1 MLVAVAEAIQL
12 LIVAEAV
19 GALHITLKFAG
30 KVSVGV
36 ATSPL
41 VRVAVTEVVQ
51 GTITWVT
58 LISSIAISL
67 PPDVGFTI
75 LTTTYTDERAP
86 TSVAVRLTLSCFQ
99 ALGLFA
105 L

>member
-19 GALHITLKFAG
+19 GALHTTVRLAG
-30 KVSVGV
+30 TVSVGV

-51 GTITWVT
+51 TG
-58 LISSIAISL
+58 S
-67 PPDVGFTI
+67 F
-75 LTTTYTDERAP
+75 
-86 TSVAVRLTLSCFQ
+86 
-99 ALGLFA
+99 
-105 L
+105 

>member
-41 VRVAVTEVVQ
+41 VRVVVTEVVQ
-51 GTITWVT
+51 TG
-58 LISSIAISL
+58 S
-67 PPDVGFTI
+67 F
-75 LTTTYTDERAP
+75 
-86 TSVAVRLTLSCFQ
+86 
-99 ALGLFA
+99 
-105 L
+105 

>member
-41 VRVAVTEVVQ
+41 VRVAATVAGHISRVCVTAM
-51 GTITWVT
+51 
-58 LISSIAISL
+58 SSIAIS
-67 PPDVGFTI
+67 
-75 LTTTYTDERAP
+75 
-86 TSVAVRLTLSCFQ
+86 
-99 ALGLFA
+99 
-105 L
+105 

>member
-36 ATSPL
+36 ATSL
-41 VRVAVTEVVQ
+41 LLRVADTVTRHISR
-51 GTITWVT
+51 GCVT
-58 LISSIAISL
+58 SMSSIAIS
-67 PPDVGFTI
+67 
-75 LTTTYTDERAP
+75 
-86 TSVAVRLTLSCFQ
+86 
-99 ALGLFA
+99 
-105 L
+105 